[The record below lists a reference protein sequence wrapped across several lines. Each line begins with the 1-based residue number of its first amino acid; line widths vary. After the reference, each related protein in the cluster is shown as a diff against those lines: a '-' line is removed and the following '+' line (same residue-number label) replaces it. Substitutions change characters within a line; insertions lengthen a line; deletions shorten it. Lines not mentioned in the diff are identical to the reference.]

1 MQRPYFF
8 PRPTLNTLDR
18 ESNRLSRVAVPLEN
32 SQIAVPCNEPIINSE
47 EILATRIQDATVF
60 MVITPQSPDN
70 CPKRTFLVL
79 LSLFTIAFF
88 LLCHLRNC
96 YPWNEGFS
104 RGCD

>member
-70 CPKRTFLVL
+70 CATKVLFSFSLIIIAGFFLV
-79 LSLFTIAFF
+79 
-88 LLCHLRNC
+88 CHLDKC
-96 YPWNEGFS
+96 YPWDEGFT